1 MLHFLSSL
9 FATSSR
15 RDDPVDKALIE
26 RATERVLEG
35 SDPRLRALP
44 GYAKRLRAPV
54 ETAVRHVIDLVG
66 RLPEPAEI
74 SRQAFRNDP
83 RLRAFFVSPEHLQ
96 ETIAGCPMMN
106 DYLRAA
112 QPAAGDAIFGLLSMT
127 RSEKNILGMDLQGD
141 TLQRD
146 VAQVAVNFSDHRYL
160 GPSGDE
166 TETRRELM
174 RRGFDFLIEKA
185 LQSIIAARSKKAEL
199 DQQRQLLQ
207 RKLRAMEAGKWGLDP
222 VFAANEAGATDLVA
236 LEGEIQALETQLL
249 ALGTKPHA
257 LEHSLEHIAATLSDP
272 AHWLDMRSISLELNP
287 MSVKAGPGTTGR
299 CYPLELTELFSASG
313 QQRTVLLGRFPAQ
326 DLPPRPDF
334 LEEAARWLG

>member
-127 RSEKNILGMDLQGD
+127 RSEKNILGMDLRGD

-174 RRGFDFLIEKA
+174 RRGFDFLIERA
-185 LQSIIAARSKKAEL
+185 LESIIATRSKQAEL

-207 RKLRAMEAGKWGLDP
+207 RELLMTQARNWGPEPVSAAGDPRHADLAALESKIQSVETELLKLRVNPRAP
-222 VFAANEAGATDLVA
+222 
-236 LEGEIQALETQLL
+236 
-249 ALGTKPHA
+249 
-257 LEHSLEHIAATLSDP
+257 EHSMEQLAATLGDP
-272 AHWLDMRSISLELNP
+272 AHWIDMRDISLELNQ
-287 MSVKAGPGTTGR
+287 MSIKTGPACAGTS
-299 CYPLELTELFSASG
+299 YQLELTEL
-313 QQRTVLLGRFPAQ
+313 RFPSGNRRVVVLARFPVQ
-326 DLPPRPDF
+326 ELPPRRDF
-334 LEEAARWLG
+334 LAEAERLLR